1 MSRVFAR
8 GGTVGLLRT
17 NRMPATAYAARPMPV
32 TARRAALTG
41 LAMGTAD
48 LVPGVS
54 GGTIALVAG
63 VYDDLI
69 ESIAAVDRE
78 AVGLLARGRFRDL
91 ADHVNLR
98 FLAPLLA
105 GIATA
110 VLLLA
115 GVLHDW
121 LEEPDSRAMLFSF
134 FMGLVLASIIAVGS
148 HVEWGTSRWL
158 AALGGGAIG
167 IVVAFSTPART
178 PETALWALLGGALAI
193 SAMILPGISGSFILL
208 LVGQYDRA
216 IEAVAELDLATIGLF
231 GLGAI
236 AGLLVMVRL
245 LRWALRSHRDLTLAS
260 LVGLMAGTLPRLWP
274 WNECPDCA
282 DPGWYVP
289 EFGVLAVG
297 IGLAV
302 AGAIVVSALEWVGR
316 SAGETSE

>member
-1 MSRVFAR
+1 MS
-8 GGTVGLLRT
+8 
-17 NRMPATAYAARPMPV
+17 ATAYAARPMPI

-63 VYDDLI
+63 VYDELI

-78 AVGLLARGRFRDL
+78 AVGMLTSGRFRDL
-91 ADHVNLR
+91 ADHINLR
-98 FLAPLLA
+98 FLAPLFA

-121 LEEPDSRAMLFSF
+121 LEQPASRAMLFSF
-134 FMGLVLASIIAVGS
+134 FMGLVLASVVAVGS
-148 HVEWGTSRWL
+148 HVEWGASRWA
-158 AALGGGAIG
+158 AALGGAAVGL
-167 IVVAFSTPART
+167 VVAFSAPART
-178 PETALWALLGGALAI
+178 PETALWAILGGALAI

-216 IEAVAELDLATIGLF
+216 IEAVAELDFATIALF
-231 GLGAI
+231 GLGAVI
-236 AGLLVMVRL
+236 GLLVMVRV
-245 LRWALRSHRDLTLAS
+245 LRWALRQHRNVTLAS

-274 WNECPDCA
+274 WIECPDCA
-282 DPGWYVP
+282 DPGWYLP
-289 EFGVLAVG
+289 ELGVLAIGV
-297 IGLAV
+297 GLAI
-302 AGAIVVSALEWVGR
+302 AGGTVVSALEWLGR
-316 SAGETSE
+316 SATESAE